1 MKLLVI
7 TNGIWYSGA
16 QISTNEFLSF
26 LTNLKSVEVK
36 MVSCLGVNLFHL
48 LLMLRFIGCP
58 AVLVCYFSHET
69 G

>member
-1 MKLLVI
+1 MKLLVT

-36 MVSCLGVNLFHL
+36 MVSCLGGKFIPSLANVEIHRVSCWSTGVL
-48 LLMLRFIGCP
+48 LL
-58 AVLVCYFSHET
+58 A
-69 G
+69 